1 MQRRNDLDVLRSIAV
16 TAVVFYHVGI
26 PNFQNG
32 FIGVDIFFVLSGFL
46 IVKSILFRQEK
57 DKFSIRDFL
66 ESRARRIFPALIL
79 VLAIN
84 IPILFYIFSPLDF
97 RQVMVSYLSI
107 VTLVPNLYFWS
118 QSGYFDPKS
127 DLQPFLH
134 TWSLG
139 IEIQFYVLIG
149 ILMAVLT
156 KYSQE
161 KKLVRWLKSISLVS
175 FFACTLLAIYKPG
188 INFYLIPSRLW
199 EFALGG
205 LVATRL
211 QKQSFPRMPKWILI
225 RLKIL
230 GLSLVIFSIVFPI
243 SIKSWP
249 NSFTTIPVL
258 GACLVIISDEQTRI
272 ASRIFENRFLILIG
286 KVSFGWF
293 LWHWPIIVYSNYLT
307 DYQVS
312 QRTLI
317 LIAFVT
323 LIVAMLQWYYFER
336 KYVTIGRITSKHF
349 LKVTLISL
357 IALSVIGTSAV
368 VLEGYKQAWKM
379 IRVSS
384 FEKGTTN
391 AYLSRSLES
400 NIVVPDSACK
410 FNLVEINNLE
420 NGIFKKCAKEHG
432 PAILIIGD
440 SHGIVFYDI
449 VEKSKLPKFVINLSR
464 PASRPSSGLDG
475 QYSDAL
481 NLVSNH
487 GDKIS
492 KVLFLQSGSY
502 LLEDKFGR
510 VDTVEL
516 FRSDAKIS
524 FSKKNISAT
533 VRYLELLSQYVEVV
547 WVGPYA
553 QGRVNV
559 NNPKNWYRAK
569 AISNHVLEEFTRLDA
584 KLEQSLKASKVEY
597 ESSVEEFRFQKDR
610 ILVNGCIVW
619 RDEDHFSECG
629 RLMLA
634 REKIQFLS
642 SLLELDGPSGTDS
655 K

>member
-1 MQRRNDLDVLRSIAV
+1 MQRRNDLDVLRSVAV
-16 TAVVFYHVGI
+16 TSVVFYHVDLPI
-26 PNFQNG
+26 FQNG

-46 IVKSILFRQEK
+46 IVKSMLFRQEK
-57 DKFSIRDFL
+57 DKFSVCYFL
-66 ESRARRIFPALIL
+66 ESRARRILPALIL

-84 IPILFYIFSPLDF
+84 IPILFYTFSPLDF

-118 QSGYFDPKS
+118 QSGYFDTKS

-175 FFACTLLAIYKPG
+175 FIVCTLLALYKPG

-205 LVATRL
+205 LVATHL
-211 QKQSFPRMPKWILI
+211 QKQTFPRMPKWILI
-225 RLKIL
+225 RPKSL
-230 GLSLVIFSIVFPI
+230 GLSLVIFSILFPI
-243 SIKSWP
+243 STKSWP
-249 NSFTTIPVL
+249 NIFTTIPVL

-272 ASRIFENRFLILIG
+272 ARLIFENRFLILIG

-336 KYVTIGRITSKHF
+336 KFVTIGRITSKHF

-357 IALSVIGTSAV
+357 IALSVIGTGAV
-368 VLEGYKQAWKM
+368 VLEGYKQAWNM

-410 FNLVEINNLE
+410 FNLVEISNLK
-420 NGIFKKCAKEHG
+420 NGILKKCAKEYG

-440 SHGIVFYDI
+440 SHGVVFYDI
-449 VEKSKLPKFVINLSR
+449 IKKSKLPKFVINLSR
-464 PASRPSSGLDG
+464 AASRPSSDFNG

-481 NLVSNH
+481 KLASNYK
-487 GDKIS
+487 DRIS
-492 KVLFLQSGSY
+492 RVLFLQSGSY
-502 LLEDKFGR
+502 LLEDRFGR
-510 VDTVEL
+510 VDTKEL
-516 FRSDAKIS
+516 FRSDAKVR
-524 FSKKNISAT
+524 FSKSNISAT
-533 VRYLELLSQYVEVV
+533 VKYLEQLSQYVEVV

-559 NNPKNWYRAK
+559 NNPRNWYRTK
-569 AISNHVLEEFTRLDA
+569 AIPNHVLREFTRLDTRLGQIL
-584 KLEQSLKASKVEY
+584 KVNNVVYQSSMK
-597 ESSVEEFRFQKDR
+597 EFRFQKDA
-610 ILVNGCIVW
+610 ILVNSCIVW

-629 RLMLA
+629 REILA
-634 REKIQFLS
+634 RERIQFLS
-642 SLLELDGPSGTDS
+642 SLLELNEPSSTDNE
-655 K
+655 